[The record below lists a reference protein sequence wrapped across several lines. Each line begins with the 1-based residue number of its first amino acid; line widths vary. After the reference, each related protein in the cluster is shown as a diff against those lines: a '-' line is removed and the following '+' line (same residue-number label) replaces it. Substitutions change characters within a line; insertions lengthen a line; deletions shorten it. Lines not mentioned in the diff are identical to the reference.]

1 MYRLPEMLR
10 YTRQIRTNNRGDKM
24 SKYNH
29 KKNPIGVTEDNK
41 PILSWDSIF
50 RIQDR
55 MERQAKEQ
63 KEKDDE

>member
-1 MYRLPEMLR
+1 
-10 YTRQIRTNNRGDKM
+10 M

-55 MERQAKEQ
+55 MERQAREQ
-63 KEKDDE
+63 KEKNRKEQ

>member
-1 MYRLPEMLR
+1 
-10 YTRQIRTNNRGDKM
+10 M

-29 KKNPIGVTEDNK
+29 KKNPIGVTEDGK

-55 MERQAKEQ
+55 MERQAREQEQ
-63 KEKDDE
+63 KDRKDKDE

>member
-1 MYRLPEMLR
+1 
-10 YTRQIRTNNRGDKM
+10 M
-24 SKYNH
+24 SEYKH
-29 KKNPIGVTEDNK
+29 KKNPIGVTEDGK
-41 PILSWDSIF
+41 PILSWESIF